1 MSARSLP
8 KWKGSG
14 IVMAMLAATV
24 AAMGVA
30 GPASAATRATG
41 SSFLLYGDQVVPGP
55 ADPDGHGDGN
65 VRDFNQKTGLF
76 CYGVTDITAVSE
88 PFTAGYIRQ
97 APPGETGPVVATLF
111 EEPRTSFDLEE
122 GACLT
127 ADVQTV
133 KRMDKHPEEF
143 YMELHNGEYPNGA
156 VRGQLAGCLRVC

>member
-1 MSARSLP
+1 MSARSLV
-8 KWKGSG
+8 KGKVFG
-14 IVMAMLAATV
+14 IVLAMLAAAV
-24 AAMGVA
+24 AVMGVA
-30 GPASAATRATG
+30 GSASADTRATG

-65 VRDFNQKTGLF
+65 VRDFNQRTGLF
-76 CYGVTDITAVSE
+76 CYGVTHITAVSE

-111 EEPRTSFDLEE
+111 EEPRTSFDLEN

-127 ADVQTV
+127 ADVHTV

-143 YMELHNGEYPNGA
+143 YMELHNGEYPKGA
-156 VRGQLAGCLRVC
+156 IRGQLAGCLRVC